1 MQTVRSLTGAAAL
14 LAASISAPAL
24 AANYNANIF
33 FADSHSLARGPYN
46 EFAKKVTEATD
57 GSVTLKVFTGGSLLP
72 PNASMQG
79 VADGVA
85 QVSYHAG
92 TYTPAELPINNLI
105 GNIPFYKSDA
115 AVIALASTEFGLT
128 NPAALAEWKK
138 NGIVFGGGYSTASYN
153 LICSSKVETLADV
166 KGKRMRM
173 AGGAWT
179 RFAEHVGAVP
189 VSVPSSE
196 MYIGLDTGSLDCAV
210 TPGDS
215 LVTFSLADVTDSLN
229 TLSVGNYYAGFLW
242 GYNPAFWAG
251 LSADERS
258 ALFDQ
263 MAYYLV
269 KGSMDNV
276 SDADGAIADAVQ
288 AGKLSTVE
296 PDDALKSA
304 LADFAAADEA
314 AVIAEAEGR
323 GVDNA
328 EQILADYKAIV
339 DKWAGLLEGVD
350 RSDIEAMAELARTE
364 IYGKLD
370 PSTYGVD

>member
-1 MQTVRSLTGAAAL
+1 MHTVRTLTGAAAL
-14 LAASISAPAL
+14 LAASVSVPAL

-46 EFAKKVTEATD
+46 EFAEKVADATD
-57 GSVTLKVFTGGSLLP
+57 GSVTFKVFTGGSLLP

-92 TYTPAELPINNLI
+92 TYTPAELPVNNLI
-105 GNIPFYKSDA
+105 GNIPFYNSDA

-128 NPAALAEWKK
+128 NEAALAEWKK
-138 NGIVFGGGYSTASYN
+138 NGIVFGGGYSTAAYN

-215 LVTFSLADVTDSLN
+215 LMTFSLSDVTESIN

-242 GYNPAFWAG
+242 GYSPAFWAG
-251 LSADERS
+251 LTAEERS

-269 KGSMDNV
+269 KGTMDNV
-276 SDADGAIADAVQ
+276 SDADGAIAEAVE
-288 AGKLSTVE
+288 AGKLTTVE
-296 PDDALKSA
+296 PDDALQSA

-323 GVDNA
+323 GVENA
-328 EQILADYKAIV
+328 EEILADYKALV

-350 RSDIEAMAELARTE
+350 RSDIEAMADLARTE

-370 PSTYGVD
+370 ASTYGVD

>member
-1 MQTVRSLTGAAAL
+1 MTGAVAL
-14 LAASISAPAL
+14 LAASISVPAL

-46 EFAKKVTEATD
+46 EFAKKVAEATD

-92 TYTPAELPINNLI
+92 TYTPAELPVNNLI

-128 NPAALAEWKK
+128 NAAALAEWKK
-138 NGIVFGGGYSTASYN
+138 NGIVFGGGYSTAAYN

-215 LVTFSLADVTDSLN
+215 LVTFSLADVTKSLN

-251 LSADERS
+251 LTADERS

-263 MAYYLV
+263 MAYYVV

-288 AGKLSTVE
+288 AGKLTTVE

-314 AVIAEAEGR
+314 AVIAEAKGR

-328 EQILADYKAIV
+328 EQILADYKALV

-350 RSDIEAMAELARTE
+350 RSDIEAMSELARTE

-370 PSTYGVD
+370 PSTYGVN